1 MPVTIGRAVEVAVE
15 RAAQLLR
22 QLQPTLVLCRYLRP
36 LHKPPR
42 VSLSPCQLDLR
53 RRSLDRGVACARLLL
68 IESRQLVGE
77 SAHGTLVVWVHM

>member
-1 MPVTIGRAVEVAVE
+1 MPVAVGRAVEVAVE

-22 QLQPTLVLCRYLRP
+22 QLQPTLVLCRHLRP
-36 LHKPPR
+36 LHESPR

-68 IESRQLVGE
+68 IEARQLVGE
-77 SAHGTLVVWVHM
+77 SAHGALVVRVDM